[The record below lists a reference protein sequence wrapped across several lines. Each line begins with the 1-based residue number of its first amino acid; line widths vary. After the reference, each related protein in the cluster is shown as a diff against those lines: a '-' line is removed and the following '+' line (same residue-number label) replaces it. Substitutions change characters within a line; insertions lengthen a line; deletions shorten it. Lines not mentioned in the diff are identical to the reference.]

1 MRAVRAR
8 RLAAGVLA
16 GALLAAAALPAGAQ
30 TQESSLTG
38 VVRAAVRQ
46 LERVMSDRR
55 PPPDRP
61 PATLRSCTELYPP
74 QVLQVARGHAMAV
87 RHQDWLLDSYEVMR
101 EVYGELPF
109 PICFRWRVDVVDTNL
124 GRYLLDVNAHFVFAR
139 FKHPRSEAERRFYPG
154 YLLTGYLDPAET
166 DTALARRRA
175 DRLEAQLPGL
185 PCQYASRGEPAGQRD
200 RFHRKVYFSFRP
212 AIPTCP
218 RTPD

>member
-1 MRAVRAR
+1 MSAVRAR
-8 RLAAGVLA
+8 RLGAGVVV
-16 GALLAAAALPAGAQ
+16 GALLAAAAAPAGAQ
-30 TQESSLTG
+30 QQNPFAG
-38 VVRAAVRQ
+38 IVDGAVRQ

-61 PATLRSCTELYPP
+61 PAMLQSCTELYPP
-74 QVLQVARGHAMAV
+74 QVLQVARGQAMAV

-101 EVYGELPF
+101 EVNGELPF

-154 YLLTGYLDPAET
+154 YVLTGYLDPAET

-175 DRLEAQLPGL
+175 DRLEARLPGL
-185 PCQYASRGEPAGQRD
+185 PCQYVAVAGDPREQRTS
-200 RFHRKVYFSFRP
+200 FHRKVYFTFRP
-212 AIPTCP
+212 AISTCP
-218 RTPD
+218 RSPR